1 MLDTYSYRGTDI
13 AEQVK
18 NKFGDLGGVQITDEM
33 ILSWINNGQRD
44 IAATS
49 NFLQR
54 LASTDVIANQAMY
67 ALDTLFANQRM
78 LGYEQITLDGE
89 PVKML
94 QFGDF
99 QKRLRSDTSV
109 EDAIGAIWENA
120 LYLWPVPVS
129 DLADGLTI
137 YYHAYPAD
145 LGSITDTLTVP
156 DRFFNILID
165 YVHSEA
171 LEVEESFEAAA
182 AVKQRAA
189 IGLRGE
195 LERDTIS
202 PTAFYPTIT
211 VDPDEY

>member
-18 NKFGDLGGVQITDEM
+18 NKFGDLGGVQVTDEM

-67 ALDTLFANQRM
+67 ALDALFANQRM

-99 QKRLRSDTSV
+99 QKRLRGDTSI
-109 EDAIGAIWENA
+109 EDTIGAIWENA
-120 LYLWPVPVS
+120 LYLWPVPTS

-145 LGSITDTLTVP
+145 LGSITDALTVP